1 MQSFYDVIVIGGGG
15 AGLCAAIAAREQGA
29 SVLLISKTAPGK
41 ANCTAFAGGGFSFA
55 GPGTAWQSH
64 RDKTRE
70 IGRQINNPELLDL
83 YCQEGPLAVLNLQ
96 QYGMRMK
103 VHANGASVSSY
114 APNSMVGGMGMTLPL
129 LQACQEKGVE
139 LLTGY
144 TVFEIVLQENHISG
158 VALLNLQ
165 NGQNQVLHC
174 ASAVVATGGGGR
186 TYGRT
191 NNPLTTTGDGYH
203 LLYELGLP
211 FRDMEFVQFYPMG
224 LAEEALPM
232 WFIDL
237 GVIDDVPFTDSSGDE
252 FLKNLLLSWG
262 ISSGREGNLYARDRT
277 SIAIAKKW
285 QEGDAPLLHLE
296 KLTDSQWQRRYRG
309 ILKLNRAEHDFTK
322 KPIRIRPLV
331 HYMSGGVVINTE
343 CETGIDGLYACGEVT
358 GGIDGA
364 NRIGGNALTN
374 ISYFGLKAGK
384 NAGNYAKEH
393 PECVTNCAKGGKP
406 PSIATGSG
414 RLHPAGLR
422 RKLNQ
427 TMDTLAGP
435 LRSAAGLQEAMSVIV
450 DLQLQLADAA
460 TDTPE
465 KLKETIELQSMLTT
479 AKLVT
484 AGAYE
489 RKESRGVHFRS
500 DYPSEDPAWQKP
512 ILQTK
517 DKGIL
522 R

>member
-1 MQSFYDVIVIGGGG
+1 MQSFYDVIIIGGGG

-103 VHANGASVSSY
+103 VHASGAGVGAY

-129 LQACQEKGVE
+129 LQTCLEKGVD
-139 LLTGY
+139 LLAEH
-144 TVFEIVLQENHISG
+144 TVYEILLQEDHVCG
-158 VALLNLQ
+158 AAVLNLR
-165 NGQNQVLHC
+165 NGQKQLLRC
-174 ASAVVATGGGGR
+174 ASLVVATGGGGR

-237 GVIDDVPFTDSSGDE
+237 GVIDDVAFTDRSGEE

-262 ISSGREGNLYARDRT
+262 IASGREGNLYARDRT

-296 KLTDSQWQRRYRG
+296 NLTDSQWQRRYRG
-309 ILKLNRAEHDFTK
+309 ILRLNRPEHDFTK

-331 HYMSGGVVINTE
+331 HYMSGGVIINTE
-343 CETGIDGLYACGEVT
+343 CETGLGGLYACGEVT

-393 PECVTNCAKGGKP
+393 QNHV
-406 PSIATGSG
+406 TGSLSSKSAAMTG
-414 RLHPAGLR
+414 SSGKFQPADLR
-422 RKLNQ
+422 RQLNQ
-427 TMDTLAGP
+427 AMDRLAGP
-435 LRSAAGLQEAMSVIV
+435 LRSAAGLQEAMAVIA
-450 DLQLQLADAA
+450 DLQQSLTEAA
-460 TDTPE
+460 TTTPE
-465 KLKETIELQSMLTT
+465 QLKDTIELQSMLTT

-500 DYPSEDPAWQKP
+500 DYPNEDPAWQKP
-512 ILQTK
+512 ILQNK
-517 DKGIL
+517 DQGIL
-522 R
+522 K